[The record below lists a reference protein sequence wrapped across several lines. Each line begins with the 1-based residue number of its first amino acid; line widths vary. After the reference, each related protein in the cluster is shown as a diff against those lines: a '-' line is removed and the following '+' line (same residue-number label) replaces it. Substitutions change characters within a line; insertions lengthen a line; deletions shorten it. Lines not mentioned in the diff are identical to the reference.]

1 VDDTMDPV
9 KPADGA
15 WRLLTA
21 GVPLSL
27 LMDLCSPLG
36 PDSRG
41 IVAREREEARGPT
54 SRLSS

>member
-1 VDDTMDPV
+1 MDPV
-9 KPADGA
+9 QPADSA
-15 WRLLTA
+15 WRLLTS

-41 IVAREREEARGPT
+41 IVAREREEARGRPAQ
-54 SRLSS
+54 LSS